1 MGLLQPKGCSYCHF
15 AFTVTVAWSGP
26 KSVPVRLGLYC
37 WPNIQQAEKVLP
49 KNTLRAPNHW
59 IHWERKGSLVFT
71 ELSTVSKSLILAP
84 SNSLSRYM
92 RYYCQV
98 VFKKMDTRKDFRN
111 LKGRVTLHHDYKHA
125 VLDWNWRKAPLSS
138 FQLNGSSTDLE
149 IRNSSTETYCR
160 VSFKE
165 LNVYPV

>member
-1 MGLLQPKGCSYCHF
+1 
-15 AFTVTVAWSGP
+15 
-26 KSVPVRLGLYC
+26 
-37 WPNIQQAEKVLP
+37 
-49 KNTLRAPNHW
+49 
-59 IHWERKGSLVFT
+59 
-71 ELSTVSKSLILAP
+71 
-84 SNSLSRYM
+84 M
-92 RYYCQV
+92 RNYCQV

-111 LKGRVTLHHDYKHA
+111 LKGRVTLHQRYKHA
-125 VLDWNWRKAPLSS
+125 VLDWNWRKVPLSS